1 MTYGQSTSSA
11 YDPSTMQLSQSQYS
25 ASSREQWVA
34 QQQAQ
39 KQQQQFISYPY
50 NTAGHV
56 VGTVYNQNHPI
67 VNQSLQRD
75 ATNFNDFRPA
85 GSEFEFSRGGQSI
98 ASQPFIDGQHDM
110 RQPFLQ
116 QQNYDAEVWSKF
128 WRTVNNAKSNL

>member
-1 MTYGQSTSSA
+1 MTYGQQSGSSA

-25 ASSREQWVA
+25 ASSREQ
-34 QQQAQ
+34 QQWMQQ
-39 KQQQQFISYPY
+39 PQQQFVSYPY

-56 VGTVYNQNHPI
+56 MGTVYNQNHPI

-116 QQNYDAEVWSKF
+116 QQQNYDAEV
-128 WRTVNNAKSNL
+128 